1 MLWIELSEKLI
12 LLTKH
17 ATRRYV
23 SLDITPDLIYEII
36 RHGKRTRLGKMK
48 WSASKRTK
56 RRTVVVIFGEYSEF
70 IKVITITKGGNIR

>member
-1 MLWIELSEKLI
+1 LSERPI

-23 SLDITPDLIYEII
+23 SLNVIPDIISEII
-36 RHGKRTRLGKMK
+36 RHGKRTRLSKTK

-56 RRTVVVIFGEYSEF
+56 RGTIVVIFAEYPEF
-70 IKVITITKGGNIR
+70 IKVITITVGRR

>member
-1 MLWIELSEKLI
+1 LSERPI

-23 SLDITPDLIYEII
+23 SLNVIPDIISEII
-36 RHGKRTRLGKMK
+36 RHGKRTLLSKTK

-56 RRTVVVIFGEYSEF
+56 RGTIVVIFAEYPEF
-70 IKVITITKGGNIR
+70 IKVITITVGRR

>member
-1 MLWIELSEKLI
+1 LSERPI

-23 SLDITPDLIYEII
+23 SLNVIPDIISEII
-36 RHGKRTRLGKMK
+36 RHGKRTRLRKTK

-56 RRTVVVIFGEYSEF
+56 RGTIVVIFAEYPEF
-70 IKVITITKGGNIR
+70 IKVITITVGRR